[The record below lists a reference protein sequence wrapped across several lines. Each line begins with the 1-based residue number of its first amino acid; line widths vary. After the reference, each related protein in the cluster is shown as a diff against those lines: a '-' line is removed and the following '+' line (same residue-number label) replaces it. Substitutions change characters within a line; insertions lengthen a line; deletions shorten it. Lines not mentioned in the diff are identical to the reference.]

1 MSMPKLKKFE
11 SGFATDILVCSKL
24 LFAISS
30 LEFKILSSEIISHLS
45 CCRPEDVQQIV
56 SGKLALK
63 YAGRDIEAMKQVASS
78 SHKRS
83 LADFQLALVNYKA
96 ELENDPI
103 VRAHLDTLYDTMLE
117 QNLCRIIEPYSR
129 VQVEHVAQTIALP
142 MPQVEK
148 KLSQMILDKKFH
160 GILDQGEGVLV
171 VFEETPTDKTYKSAL
186 ETIHSMGKV
195 VDTLYHKAKKLS

>member
-1 MSMPKLKKFE
+1 L
-11 SGFATDILVCSKL
+11 LVLQDDERVTFSYY
-24 LFAISS
+24 
-30 LEFKILSSEIISHLS
+30 
-45 CCRPEDVQQIV
+45 RPDDVQNIV

-63 YAGRDIEAMKQVASS
+63 YAGRDIDAMKMVASS

-83 LADFQLALVNYKA
+83 LADFKEALEKFGP
-96 ELENDPI
+96 ELKNDPI

-129 VQVEHVAQTIALP
+129 VQVFSRQNIWVLDFYWCFIQVDYISKTIALS
-142 MPQVEK
+142 MSQVEK

-171 VFEETPTDKTYKSAL
+171 VFEETPTDKTFESSL